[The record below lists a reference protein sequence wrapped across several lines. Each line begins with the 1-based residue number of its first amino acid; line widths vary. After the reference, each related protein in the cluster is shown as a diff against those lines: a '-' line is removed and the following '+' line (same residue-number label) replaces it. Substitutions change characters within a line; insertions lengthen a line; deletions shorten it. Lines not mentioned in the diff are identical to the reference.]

1 MPITAHTP
9 NPMRRTITIG
19 IIAAILPIIAGCST
33 NTAPTD
39 TNQEQTEPMPDI
51 TDQLLRRVVTT
62 AANDTSRA
70 LGLEPTATETDAQ
83 IITCTDAF
91 GNDKNERFAKLSQG
105 SPITDSELTD
115 EQIDML
121 AATLDEGFA
130 EDSTSSLGTRRL
142 GFFKD
147 VEGIDVLV
155 RVTRQSDGS
164 ASMSTDTSCLS

>member
-130 EDSTSSLGTRRL
+130 QDSTSSLGTRRIS
-142 GFFKD
+142 FV
-147 VEGIDVLV
+147 VEIESIGVFVDIV
-155 RVTRQSDGS
+155 RFSDGS
-164 ASMSTDTSCLS
+164 AALGTDTLCLG